1 MIWIHLFFRDAA
13 PLYKQKSKKMK
24 VFVTGASGFIGS
36 AVVSE
41 LIGAGHQVIG
51 LARSEKSAKIVRD
64 LGAEVLNGSLDDLEI
79 LKQGVQNA
87 DGVVHCGFNHDFMKG
102 GQSTFIDAAATDKN
116 AIETMGGTLIGTN
129 KAIVVTSGMLGL
141 PLINGFVTEESTT
154 QHSPRTSEAT
164 ALSLAEKG
172 VNASVIRLAPSV
184 HDKGDY
190 GFIPFIIS
198 LARKNGISAYP
209 NEGENHWC
217 AVHRLDAAK
226 AFRLAIEKGYKGALY
241 NVVGDKGIELKTIAT
256 LIGETLNLPVKSV
269 AGDELAKHFEWMSNF
284 ITMEG
289 LASNFKTQEQLDWQP
304 AHIGLLEDMQQN
316 YF

>member
-1 MIWIHLFFRDAA
+1 
-13 PLYKQKSKKMK
+13 MK
-24 VFVTGASGFIGS
+24 VFVTEASGFIGS
-36 AVVSE
+36 AVVGE
-41 LIGAGHQVIG
+41 LIGGGHQIIG

-102 GQSTFIDAAATDKN
+102 GQLTFLEATATDKN
-116 AIETMGGTLIGTN
+116 AINAMGEALIGTN

-141 PLINGFVTEESTT
+141 PLIDGLVTEDSTT
-154 QHSPRTSEAT
+154 QHSPRSSEVT

-172 VNASVIRLAPSV
+172 INASVIRLPPSV

-190 GFIPFIIS
+190 GFIPSIIS
-198 LARKNGISAYP
+198 LARKNGMSAYP

-241 NVVGDKGIELKTIAT
+241 NVVGDQGIKLKAIAT
-256 LIGETLNLPVKSV
+256 LIGETLNLPVKPVS
-269 AGDELAKHFEWMSNF
+269 GDELAKHFEWMSSF
-284 ITMEG
+284 ITMESI
-289 LASNFKTQEQLDWQP
+289 AANSKTQQQLDWQP
-304 AHIGLLEDMQQN
+304 THMGLLEDMQQN

>member
-1 MIWIHLFFRDAA
+1 
-13 PLYKQKSKKMK
+13 MK

-36 AVVSE
+36 AVVRE
-41 LIGAGHQVIG
+41 LINTGHQVIG
-51 LARSEKSAKIVRD
+51 LARTEKSAKSIIEA
-64 LGAEVLNGSLDDLEI
+64 GAEVLLGNLENVEI
-79 LKQGVQNA
+79 LKQGVLQA
-87 DGVVHCGFNHDFMKG
+87 DGVIHAAFNHDFMKG
-102 GQSTFIDAAATDKN
+102 GQSTFLDSAATDKN
-116 AIETMGGTLIGTN
+116 AINAMGEMLIGTG
-129 KAIVVTSGMLGL
+129 KPIIITSGMLGL
-141 PLINGFVTEESTT
+141 PLINGFITEESTA

-164 ALSLAEKG
+164 ALTLAEKG

-198 LARKNGISAYP
+198 LAKKKGVSAYP

-226 AFRLAIEKGYKGALY
+226 AFRLAVEKGKKGALY
-241 NVVGDKGIELKTIAT
+241 NVIGDKGIELKTVAT

-269 AGDELAKHFEWMSNF
+269 SGDELAKHFEWMSNF
-284 ITMEG
+284 VTMESI
-289 LASNFKTQEQLDWQP
+289 ATNFQTQEQLGWTP
-304 AHIGLLEDMQQN
+304 EHIGLLEDMQLN

>member
-1 MIWIHLFFRDAA
+1 
-13 PLYKQKSKKMK
+13 MK

-36 AVVSE
+36 AVVGE
-41 LIGAGHQVIG
+41 LMGAGHWVIG
-51 LARSEKSAKIVRD
+51 LARSEKSAKTVRD

-102 GQSTFIDAAATDKN
+102 GQLTFLEATATDKN
-116 AIETMGGTLIGTN
+116 AIETMGEALIGTN

-141 PLINGFVTEESTT
+141 PLIDGFITEESTT

-172 VNASVIRLAPSV
+172 INASVIRLPPSV

-190 GFIPFIIS
+190 GFIPSIIS

-209 NEGENHWC
+209 NDGENHWC

-241 NVVGDKGIELKTIAT
+241 NVVGDQGIKLKAIAT
-256 LIGETLNLPVKSV
+256 LIGETLNLPVKPV
-269 AGDELAKHFEWMSNF
+269 AGDELAKHFEWMSSF
-284 ITMEG
+284 ITMESI
-289 LASNFKTQEQLDWQP
+289 AANSKTQQQLDWQP
-304 AHIGLLEDMQQN
+304 THMGLLEDMQQN